1 MKKITFV
8 FACIW
13 IICAVIY
20 WISSTPANADITFET
35 DYILNDTKIKISAKK
50 NFNNSHALRIVGV
63 SNNIPYVNIEEI
75 FLEYLY
81 SF

>member
-1 MKKITFV
+1 MKKIAFV

-35 DYILNDTKIKISAKK
+35 DYILNNTKIKIIAKK
-50 NFNNSHALRIVGV
+50 NFNNNHALRIVGT
-63 SNNIPYVNIEEI
+63 SSDIPYINIEEI

>member
-1 MKKITFV
+1 MKKIAFV

-35 DYILNDTKIKISAKK
+35 DYILNDTKIKIIAKK
-50 NFNNSHALRIVGV
+50 NFNNNHALRIVGT
-63 SNNIPYVNIEEI
+63 SSDIPYINIEEI